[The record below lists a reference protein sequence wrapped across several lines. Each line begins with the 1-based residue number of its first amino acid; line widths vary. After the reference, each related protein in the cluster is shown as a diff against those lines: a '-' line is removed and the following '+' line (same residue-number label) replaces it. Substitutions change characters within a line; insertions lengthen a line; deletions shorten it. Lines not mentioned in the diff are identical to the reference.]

1 MEESAQVHV
10 YLLSHNRGL
19 LNNFVFCNSR
29 DFIPALAPDG
39 RPFPIS
45 LTQCRDP
52 VTFPLSLLTHR
63 PPEEGEGRKG
73 EDDTGGGGQTEGRF
87 PRNVEFIHVSMT
99 L

>member
-1 MEESAQVHV
+1 MEESAQVRV
-10 YLLSHNRGL
+10 YLLSDNCRL

-39 RPFPIS
+39 RPFPLS

-52 VTFPLSLLTHR
+52 VTFPLSLLTR
-63 PPEEGEGRKG
+63 RTPEEGEGRKG
-73 EDDTGGGGQTEGRF
+73 EDDTGSGEQTEGRF
-87 PRNVEFIHVSMT
+87 PHNIKFIHVSMT